1 MMLMKD
7 RVAKMS
13 VLQPETQQAP
23 TSLGNPY
30 VLLVYYLFSNSL
42 PGFFKTH
49 LAFLLSAGQLRNLS
63 LDSRKSLVTMTE
75 NPEGTPV
82 MGTESGGKGSVAT
95 EVRNEKDIILA
106 DDESKY
112 ITGRK
117 LYLINA
123 SLLVSIFLTSTESTI
138 IATALVDITNDL
150 GGYGKSS
157 WLFTAYMLTYC
168 STLNNIPNPMLR

>member
-1 MMLMKD
+1 M
-7 RVAKMS
+7 
-13 VLQPETQQAP
+13 TQ
-23 TSLGNPY
+23 
-30 VLLVYYLFSNSL
+30 
-42 PGFFKTH
+42 
-49 LAFLLSAGQLRNLS
+49 
-63 LDSRKSLVTMTE
+63 
-75 NPEGTPV
+75 NPEGTTV
-82 MGTESGGKGSVAT
+82 MAKESAEKGFVAA
-95 EVRNEKDIILA
+95 EVQNEKQTIVM

-168 STLNNIPNPMLR
+168 SMLNNVPNSVLR